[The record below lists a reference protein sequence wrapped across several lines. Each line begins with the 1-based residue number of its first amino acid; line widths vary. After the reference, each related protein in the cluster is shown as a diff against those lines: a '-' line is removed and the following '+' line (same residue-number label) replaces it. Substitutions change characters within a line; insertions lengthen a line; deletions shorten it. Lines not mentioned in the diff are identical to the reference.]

1 MKYSFNK
8 YCKYFWI
15 VIINIILVHF
25 ILPTTYAQEARSG
38 YCVTKVG
45 TVEGVSEDEL
55 GCKENT
61 LNTNSPTVGSGN
73 VGEPPPA
80 DVQQMKSKLCNDYKV
95 CPTESGYS
103 PPSNG
108 WTKEQLTALWN
119 VVQRIYAAPSYRA
132 LAIGNYILEITRA
145 TCYPLAC
152 NDGTWGYYAG
162 QVYPQYGTKPNSRL
176 IVITNDINNAASQL
190 VMEWLFAHEIGHSAS
205 GGLPNGGLAG
215 YLGGNDAYRQV
226 ESCGEIV
233 SNYGFTN
240 WNENN
245 SEILA
250 FYMTAAEEVIADYR
264 GASKNLKKDFPCTYN
279 AVKQAYFQGVEY

>member
-1 MKYSFNK
+1 MYQG
-8 YCKYFWI
+8 
-15 VIINIILVHF
+15 VIMILIFGVCF
-25 ILPTTYAQEARSG
+25 FPQVVYAQRAESG

-45 TVEGVSEDEL
+45 TVEGLSENDL
-55 GCKENT
+55 GCKDNT
-61 LNTNSPTVGSGN
+61 TGVDSPTNGSGRP
-73 VGEPPPA
+73 GEPPPA

-119 VVQRIYAAPSYRA
+119 VVQRIYASPSYRS

-176 IVITNDINNAASQL
+176 IVITNGINNAGSQL

-215 YLGGNDAYRQV
+215 YLGGNEAYRQV
-226 ESCGEIV
+226 ERCGEIV
-233 SNYGFTN
+233 SSYGFTN

-250 FYMTAAEEVIADYR
+250 FYMTAAEEAIADYR

-279 AVKQAYFQGVEY
+279 AVKQGYFQGVEF